1 MKTLALGILLV
12 AVGVWA
18 VAAPGP
24 SPTTGNRFPVNP
36 EPRVAPPARAGA
48 AGDLIAFS
56 ENVAQKYQ
64 QVTVIDAK
72 QKVIS
77 VYHVDLATGQIAL
90 RSVRAIQWDLRMSD
104 FNGTAPF
111 PREIQAMS
119 ERR

>member
-1 MKTLALGILLV
+1 MKSLVLGILLV

-24 SPTTGNRFPVNP
+24 LPTDGNFGANP
-36 EPRVAPPARAGA
+36 REAASLARAGA

-56 ENVAQKYQ
+56 ENIAQKYQ

-77 VYHVDLATGQIAL
+77 VYHVDLGTGQIAL

-104 FNGTAPF
+104 YNGKTPL

-119 ERR
+119 EQR